1 MDGQRKSKK
10 IMYFKNFSN
19 TIQYFLLVV
28 SRPLRRVFKTFSWKS
43 SKKNKIFMIF
53 FKFRTIFF
61 QRFFRFFSPF
71 FLFPTAFSSPPF
83 FATNFLKLVK
93 WKIFRFIGNFSTSE
107 NFPIHLILL
116 EKFPPSQFDL
126 KIGTLKGPDIKWKIF
141 RFIGNFSTSENFPIH
156 LILVEKFPPSQF
168 DLKIGTPQAMCTS
181 GVPR

>member
-1 MDGQRKSKK
+1 MNRKPYAPPGYRGSSSQQAASAACFDGWMVDGGWWMDGQRKSKK

-71 FLFPTAFSSPPF
+71 FC
-83 FATNFLKLVK
+83 
-93 WKIFRFIGNFSTSE
+93 
-107 NFPIHLILL
+107 
-116 EKFPPSQFDL
+116 FPPLFL
-126 KIGTLKGPDIKWKIF
+126 HPHFLPPIF
-141 RFIGNFSTSENFPIH
+141 
-156 LILVEKFPPSQF
+156 
-168 DLKIGTPQAMCTS
+168 
-181 GVPR
+181 